1 MFDFFQIML
10 LHIYKNFKL
19 YRICSRMLIEDHS
32 EKLFEGNRVRLTHF
46 PLYHYLFE
54 AQTHFLMKGQE
65 KPDLS
70 HRAYF

>member
-1 MFDFFQIML
+1 
-10 LHIYKNFKL
+10 
-19 YRICSRMLIEDHS
+19 MLIEDHS